1 MSKPSDFV
9 RTDVHVSHALVTTC
23 TRSESTNGEDVK
35 RRIQGIMSAIYTAK
49 LEFLGMVQDLAD
61 EAIGLAMVEKVAG
74 FPSDEE
80 VIQSDAYKIIRQGVD
95 QANNGLD
102 GVKAGIDIAFRAFGM
117 SRARETGVPH
127 A

>member
-35 RRIQGIMSAIYTAK
+35 RRVQAIMSAIYTAK

-61 EAIGLAMVEKVAG
+61 EAIGLAMVEKGAG
-74 FPSDEE
+74 FPTDEE
-80 VIQSDAYKIIRQGVD
+80 MLQCDAYKLIRQGID

-102 GVKAGIDIAFRAFGM
+102 GVRAGIDIAFRAFGM
-117 SRARETGVPH
+117 SMTRETGVHH